1 MHLEVVGR
9 WNRKFTA
16 RVCFMIFFPRPDVP
30 ECRAT
35 IKSVHH
41 LSILSCVIQGAL
53 SSYLER
59 LHLGC
64 GGGQDKFSMS
74 VLQRSESQF

>member
-1 MHLEVVGR
+1 MESKIHSACL
-9 WNRKFTA
+9 FHD
-16 RVCFMIFFPRPDVP
+16 FFPRPDVP